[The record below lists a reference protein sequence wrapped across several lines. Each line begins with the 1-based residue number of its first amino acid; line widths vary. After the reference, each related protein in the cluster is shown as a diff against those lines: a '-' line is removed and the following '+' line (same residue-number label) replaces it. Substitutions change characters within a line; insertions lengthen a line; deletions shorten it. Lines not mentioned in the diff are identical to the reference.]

1 MTYERLYNPK
11 PCSAWPVLQLRAV
24 GTAYR
29 QAGAE
34 GLMGEASLERA
45 VAAYV
50 AAGGQQAEAVEIV
63 LGMIASLSAEH
74 GDWLWGPAQAW
85 IERHRIEEPD
95 PRDADLFEPE
105 GDAE

>member
-1 MTYERLYNPK
+1 MTYEHLYNPM

-50 AAGGQQAEAVEIV
+50 AAGGRQDEAVEIV
-63 LGMIASLSAEH
+63 TGMIASLSAEH

-85 IERHRIEEPD
+85 RERHRIEEPD
-95 PRDADLFEPE
+95 PQDASLFEPE